1 MGFNNGHIGQ
11 SRGFKSGFG
20 SGGFNGGNINNSPV
34 NTVAPVISGTQ
45 VVGSTLTST
54 TGTWTGFPT
63 YTYQWYRG
71 ASLISGATSST
82 YTLVQAD
89 AGNTSNIT
97 CQVTATNVVG
107 STIATSNTLAQILD
121 LDANAFLT
129 AASISDS
136 TEKNAINSL
145 TLDLKTAN
153 IWTNMKVVYPFVGGT
168 STTHKW
174 NLVNPLDTNAAFR
187 LTFSGG
193 WTHSSTGALANGTN
207 SYANTFATK
216 TIFTNNNLGCQGAFM
231 NAQSGTTIRHE
242 FGIQTTGAFFSLRS
256 DDLAGNNTF
265 YNGITSSKAS
275 SAIMQN
281 SGFIASSRIANN
293 DYKTIIQDGSIILNT
308 TNDVT
313 AYHTA
318 SFYIG
323 NTNSLQ
329 SGYSNREFRFYFLS
343 NPLSSAELTA
353 LRTAV
358 VNFQTTLGR
367 NV

>member
-1 MGFNNGHIGQ
+1 MPGPNHIRKIITIFN
-11 SRGFKSGFG
+11 R
-20 SGGFNGGNINNSPV
+20 GNINDSLV

-54 TGTWTGFPT
+54 TGTWTELST

-97 CQVTATNVVG
+97 CQVTATSSGG
-107 STIATSNTLAQILD
+107 SGIAASNTLAQILD

-136 TEKNAINSL
+136 TEKNAVNSL
-145 TLDLKTAN
+145 TIDLKAAN
-153 IWTNMKVVYPFVGGT
+153 IWTNMKAVYPFVGST
-168 STTHKW
+168 STTQKW

-216 TIFTNNNLGCQGAFM
+216 TIFTNNNLGCQGAFIT
-231 NAQSGTTIRHE
+231 AQSGTAIRHD

-256 DDLAGNNTF
+256 DDLAGNNSF
-265 YNGITSSKAS
+265 FNGNTTAKAT

-281 SGFIASSRIANN
+281 LGFIASSRIANN
-293 DYKTIIQDGSIILNT
+293 DYKTIVQDGSIILNT
-308 TNDVT
+308 TNDT
-313 AYHTA
+313 IAYHTT
-318 SFYIG
+318 SFHIG
-323 NTNSLQ
+323 NTNPLQ

-343 NPLSSAELTA
+343 NPLSSDELTA

-358 VNFQTTLGR
+358 INFETTLGR